1 MCRVI
6 DAVYVMEKSVKE
18 TLGMKQENKNK
29 NKENKIGESR
39 RIKKMNVNQND
50 LRQAV
55 ERERK

>member
-1 MCRVI
+1 
-6 DAVYVMEKSVKE
+6 MEKSVKE

-29 NKENKIGESR
+29 NKENNIGESR
-39 RIKKMNVNQND
+39 RIRKMNVNQND